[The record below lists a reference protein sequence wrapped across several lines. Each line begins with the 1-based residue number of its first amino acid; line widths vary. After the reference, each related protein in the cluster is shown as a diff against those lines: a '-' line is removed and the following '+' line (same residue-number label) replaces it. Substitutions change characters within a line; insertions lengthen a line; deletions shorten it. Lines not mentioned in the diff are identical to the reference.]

1 MADKFQLKALITGV
15 DKLSPTLDGIRKN
28 VAKLRK
34 NLRQSGMA
42 EIDFGKVAAVT
53 APLVGAAKAAI
64 DFESA
69 MADVRKVVDFDTPQ
83 QFAEMNNE
91 IRQMALQLPMAA
103 KEIAAIYAQG
113 GSSGVARGELK
124 AFAQDAVK
132 MGVAFG
138 FTAEQSGE
146 QMAAWRAAMGLTQD
160 GVRALADQINYLDAK
175 GNSSAKN
182 VAQVVTRVG
191 SIGKVA
197 GLSSST
203 IAALSA
209 TMDAVKVPTDVAAT
223 GIKNFV
229 LALTQGTAA
238 SKSQKETLKA
248 LRLDAGKVAKAMQ
261 MDSKG
266 TVLDVLNRIKSVD
279 ASKQAA
285 VLSELFGKES
295 IEAIAPFI
303 SNLDLLKTNLKLVG
317 DATGYAGSMS
327 KEFDVRAA
335 TTANSLQ
342 LFWNRVTDVGIA
354 VGNVLLPPLNEFMAM
369 AGPMVTS
376 LSNMAAANPWL
387 IKGLLGAGAAMLGMR
402 LALMATVG
410 ALNLFNAV
418 ASLSPVGI
426 AIRVMALAA
435 GFLLSNW
442 GQVGP
447 FFSRLWD
454 GIKRVVSTGVEFIK
468 TYLGWT
474 PLGVVLNNWQP
485 LSEFFGALW
494 DGLKVVFD
502 AGWQF
507 IKWGFENF
515 TPLGLIIKNWEPIVA
530 FFKSMWERVKP
541 YIEPMISAAK
551 WAGNAVSGVVGQ
563 SLNAGTSI
571 IKGATQQ
578 AKAELTV
585 NLNGA
590 PAGTRVEQPATTNT
604 KLTVNQNNGR
614 RSLAPT
620 SQ

>member
-42 EIDFGKVAAVT
+42 EIDFGHVAAIT

-83 QFAEMNNE
+83 QFADMNTE

-113 GSSGVARGELK
+113 GSAGIARGELK
-124 AFAQDAVK
+124 GFAQDAVK

-182 VAQVVTRVG
+182 VAEVVTRVG

-197 GLSSST
+197 GLSAST

-248 LRLDAGKVAKAMQ
+248 LRLDAGKVAKSMQ

-266 TVLDVLNRIKSVD
+266 TVLDVLNRIKAVD
-279 ASKQAA
+279 PAKQAA

-327 KEFDVRAA
+327 KEFEVRAA
-335 TTANSLQ
+335 TTANGLQ

-354 VGNVLLPPLNEFMAM
+354 VGNVLLPPLNEFMAL

-426 AIRVMALAA
+426 AVRVMALAA

-454 GIKRVVSTGVEFIK
+454 GIKRVVSTGVDFIK

-474 PLGVVLNNWQP
+474 PLGVVLNNWEP
-485 LSEFFGALW
+485 IKAFFGALW
-494 DGLKVVFD
+494 GGLKVVFD

-530 FFKSMWERVKP
+530 FFKGMWERVKP

-551 WAGNAVSGVVGQ
+551 WAGDAVSGVVGQ

-604 KLTVNQNNGR
+604 KLTVNQNTGR
-614 RSLAPT
+614 RALASPT
-620 SQ
+620 S

>member
-15 DKLSPTLDGIRKN
+15 DQLSPKLDGIRKN

-42 EIDFGKVAAVT
+42 EVDFGQMAAIT

-64 DFESA
+64 DFESS

-83 QFAEMNNE
+83 QFADMNNE
-91 IRQMALQLPMAA
+91 IRAMALQLPMAA
-103 KEIAAIYAQG
+103 RDIAAIYAQG
-113 GSSGVARGELK
+113 GSAGVARGDLK
-124 AFAQDAVK
+124 SFAQDAVK

-160 GVRALADQINYLDAK
+160 QVRGLADQINYLDAQ

-182 VAQVVTRVG
+182 VAAVVTRVG

-197 GLSSST
+197 GLSSGT
-203 IAALSA
+203 IAALAA

-229 LALTQGTAA
+229 LALTQGNAA
-238 SKSQKETLKA
+238 TKSQKETLQA
-248 LRLDAGKVAKAMQ
+248 LRLDAGKVAKSMQ

-279 ASKQAA
+279 PSKQAA
-285 VLSELFGKES
+285 VLSELFGRDS

-303 SNLDLLKTNLKLVG
+303 SNLNLLKTNLRLVG
-317 DATGYAGSMS
+317 DETGYAGSMS

-342 LFWNRVTDVGIA
+342 LFWNRITDVGIS
-354 VGNVLLPPLNEFMAM
+354 VGNVLLPPLNEFMAL

-387 IKGLLGAGAAMLGMR
+387 IKGLLGAGVALLGMR

-418 ASLSPVGI
+418 SQLSPVGM
-426 AIRVMALAA
+426 AVRVLVLAA
-435 GFLLSNW
+435 GFLLANW
-442 GQVGP
+442 GKVGP
-447 FFSRLWD
+447 FFTQLWSD
-454 GIKRVVSTGVEFIK
+454 IKQVVSAGVGFIK

-474 PLGVVLNNWQP
+474 PLGAVVANWEP
-485 LSEFFGALW
+485 LKAFFSALW
-494 DGLKVVFD
+494 DGIAALFD
-502 AGWQF
+502 IGWQG
-507 IKWGFENF
+507 IKLGFENF
-515 TPLGLIIKNWEPIVA
+515 TPLGLIVKNWDPIVTY
-530 FFKSMWERVKP
+530 FKGLWDRLKP
-541 YIEPMISAAK
+541 YIEPLINAAK
-551 WAGNAVSGVVGQ
+551 WASGAASGAVGQ
-563 SLNAGTSI
+563 QLNAGASVI
-571 IKGATQQ
+571 RGATQ
-578 AKAELTV
+578 AARAELTV

-590 PAGTRVEQPATTNT
+590 PPGTRVEQPAASNSR
-604 KLTVNQNNGR
+604 LTVNQNAGR
-614 RSLAPT
+614 RSLAPA
-620 SQ
+620 SY

>member
-83 QFAEMNNE
+83 QFADMNNE
-91 IRQMALQLPMAA
+91 IRLMALQLPMAA

-113 GSSGVARGELK
+113 GSAGVARGELK

-160 GVRALADQINYLDAK
+160 QVRGLADQINYLDAK

-182 VAQVVTRVG
+182 VAEVVTRVG

-248 LRLDAGKVAKAMQ
+248 LRLDAGKVAKSMQ

-279 ASKQAA
+279 PAKQAA

-402 LALMATVG
+402 LAAMAVVG

-418 ASLSPVGI
+418 ASLSPLGI
-426 AIRVMALAA
+426 AVRVMVLAA

-454 GIKRVVSTGVEFIK
+454 SIKRVVSTGVGFIK

-474 PLGVVLNNWQP
+474 PLGVVLNNWEP
-485 LSEFFGALW
+485 IKAFFGALW

-515 TPLGLIIKNWEPIVA
+515 TPLGLIIKNWEPIVT
-530 FFKSMWERVKP
+530 FFKGMWERVKP

-551 WAGNAVSGVVGQ
+551 WAGGAVSGMVGQ

-585 NLNGA
+585 NIGNA
-590 PAGTRVEQPATTNT
+590 PPGTRVEQPATTNT

>member
-83 QFAEMNNE
+83 QFADMNNE

-113 GSSGVARGELK
+113 GSAGVARGELK

-160 GVRALADQINYLDAK
+160 QVRGLADQINYLDAK

-182 VAQVVTRVG
+182 VAEVVTRVG

-248 LRLDAGKVAKAMQ
+248 LRLDASKVAKAMQ

-279 ASKQAA
+279 PAKQAA

-402 LALMATVG
+402 LAAMAVVG

-418 ASLSPVGI
+418 ASLSPLGI
-426 AIRVMALAA
+426 AVRVMVLAA

-474 PLGVVLNNWQP
+474 PLGVVLNNWEP
-485 LSEFFGALW
+485 IKAFFGALW

-530 FFKSMWERVKP
+530 FFKGMWERVKP

-551 WAGNAVSGVVGQ
+551 WAGGAVSGMVGQ

-585 NLNGA
+585 NIGNA
-590 PAGTRVEQPATTNT
+590 PPGTRVEQPATTNT

>member
-42 EIDFGKVAAVT
+42 EIDFGHVAAIT

-83 QFAEMNNE
+83 QFADMNNE

-113 GSSGVARGELK
+113 GSAGIARGELQG
-124 AFAQDAVK
+124 FAQDAVK

-182 VAQVVTRVG
+182 VAEVVTRVG

-229 LALTQGTAA
+229 LALTQGSAA
-238 SKSQKETLKA
+238 TKSQKDTLKA
-248 LRLDAGKVAKAMQ
+248 LRLDAGKVAKSMQ

-279 ASKQAA
+279 PSRQAA

-303 SNLDLLKTNLKLVG
+303 SSLDLLKTNLNLVA
-317 DATGYAGSMS
+317 DSTGYANSMQ
-327 KEFDVRAA
+327 KEYELRAK
-335 TTANSLQ
+335 TTANALQ

-354 VGNVLLPPLNEFMAM
+354 VGNVLLPPLNELMAV
-369 AGPMVTS
+369 AGPVITG

-387 IKGLLGAGAAMLGMR
+387 IKGLLGAGAALLGMR
-402 LALMATVG
+402 LAAMAAVG
-410 ALNLFNAV
+410 AMNLFNAV

-426 AIRVMALAA
+426 AVRVLALAA

-442 GQVGP
+442 GQVAP
-447 FFSRLWD
+447 FFTRLWD
-454 GIKRVVSTGVEFIK
+454 GIKRVVSTGVGFIK

-474 PLGVVLNNWQP
+474 PLGVVLNNWEP
-485 LSEFFGALW
+485 IKAFFGALW

-530 FFKSMWERVKP
+530 FFKGMWERVKP

-585 NLNGA
+585 NIGNA
-590 PAGTRVEQPATTNT
+590 PPGTRVEQPATTNA
-604 KLTVNQNNGR
+604 KLTVNQNTGR
-614 RSLAPT
+614 RALASPT
-620 SQ
+620 S